1 VVMKFADSPTY
12 KARSLKISV
21 DLPPVLELS
30 PALKTPRTVSTRSVP
45 AACPCVV
52 LSLDYPL
59 PLGQLWTHYG
69 SDAFDI

>member
-1 VVMKFADSPTY
+1 MKFADSPTY

-45 AACPCVV
+45 
-52 LSLDYPL
+52 LSCLLTPPPD
-59 PLGQLWTHYG
+59 LGTALEA
-69 SDAFDI
+69 SRI